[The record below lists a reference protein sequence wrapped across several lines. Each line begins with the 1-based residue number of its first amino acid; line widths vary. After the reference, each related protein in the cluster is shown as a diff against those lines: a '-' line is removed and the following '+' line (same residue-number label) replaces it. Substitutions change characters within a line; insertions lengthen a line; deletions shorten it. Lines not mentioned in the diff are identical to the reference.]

1 MELTFFGLTQQYR
14 FNLFKTIHEVVF
26 HGGGGYDWHTI
37 YEMPIWLRTFTFNSL
52 KEHYDK
58 LKEQQ
63 ESDQNIMVNK
73 QNSSKELARPNISS
87 KSAYTATNK
96 APKP

>member
-14 FNLFKTIHEVVF
+14 FNLFKQIHEIVF

-58 LKEQQ
+58 IKEQQ
-63 ESDQNIMVNK
+63 ESDQTMMVNK
-73 QNSSKELARPNISS
+73 QSSSKNLARPNIAP
-87 KSAYTATNK
+87 KSAYTTTNK

>member
-14 FNLFKTIHEVVF
+14 FNLFKTIHEIVF

-58 LKEQQ
+58 IKEQQ

-87 KSAYTATNK
+87 KSAYTTTNK

>member
-14 FNLFKTIHEVVF
+14 FNLFKTIHEIVF

-58 LKEQQ
+58 IQEQKENQQ
-63 ESDQNIMVNK
+63 NVMVNK
-73 QNSSKELARPNISS
+73 QPSSKNLARPNIAP
-87 KSAYTATNK
+87 KSAYTTTNK

>member
-1 MELTFFGLTQQYR
+1 LELTFFGLTQQYR
-14 FNLFKTIHEVVF
+14 FNLFKTIHEIVF

-58 LKEQQ
+58 IQEQKENQQ
-63 ESDQNIMVNK
+63 NVMVNK
-73 QNSSKELARPNISS
+73 QPSSKNLARPNIAP
-87 KSAYTATNK
+87 KSAYTTTNK